1 MTQDVLPQIIA
12 GASGVTKRYV
22 TDADDYVW
30 FWGWWRMSLLD
41 IWRRKLRQQQL
52 ANILIYLW
60 ILMLFGLVLGFIY
73 WLIN

>member
-41 IWRRKLRQQQL
+41 IWRRQTSAATTRKHFNLSLDIDALWIGRW
-52 ANILIYLW
+52 IYL
-60 ILMLFGLVLGFIY
+60 LA
-73 WLIN
+73 

>member
-41 IWRRKLRQQQL
+41 IWRRQTSAATTRKHSNLSL
-52 ANILIYLW
+52 DIDALWIGPWIYL
-60 ILMLFGLVLGFIY
+60 LAY
-73 WLIN
+73 